1 LILVGG
7 GASSGKSDFALS
19 LARRLGQKRVFLA
32 TAQAG
37 DEEMAERI
45 RRHRQ
50 GRGADF
56 VTVEEPFQVSA
67 TIGILKQHSPRYDV
81 LVLDC
86 LTLWLS
92 NMLCQGMDGSVIG
105 DRVEEMVR
113 ALAEATMHAVI
124 VTNEVGLGLIPET
137 PLGRRF
143 REVAGQAHQRLSHAA
158 DEVYFAVLGTM
169 LRIKPAPAAG
179 AMGNPRDGFH
189 FPVS

>member
-1 LILVGG
+1 MLSRVGIPGGTPCVNSGAGLATARQWLSSYKTVRAQLMNSGYRLILVGG

-143 REVAGQAHQRLSHAA
+143 REV
-158 DEVYFAVLGTM
+158 
-169 LRIKPAPAAG
+169 
-179 AMGNPRDGFH
+179 
-189 FPVS
+189 